1 MDFKDYYAT
10 LSAVDDSVGRLLDY
24 LKKYDSERYKTVI
37 SKLGIRK

>member
-1 MDFKDYYAT
+1 MASWWAY
-10 LSAVDDSVGRLLDY
+10 SDY